1 MPPMIQRQGRG
12 WAKERVIWQRRCILV
27 SFLSFL
33 SPQVRPTHA
42 TLGVLRKPGPRVGP
56 FPFSEP
62 RVKQTMG
69 ATSPRG
75 AFPPDGD
82 CSNQVEGCRLTI
94 TSPMLFLEKCGMD
107 FCIFFLNLESL
118 KQVTSRSVS
127 ALWPT
132 HKMQREAMWREVND
146 LSTMGTELRWDRRG
160 SLISANANRQNFWL
174 KKNK

>member
-69 ATSPRG
+69 TTSPRG

-94 TSPMLFLEKCGMD
+94 TSPMSFLEKCGMA
-107 FCIFFLNLESL
+107 FCIFVLKPWILEASYQ
-118 KQVTSRSVS
+118 QVSERPVTHSQNAKGSHVAGS
-127 ALWPT
+127 KWP
-132 HKMQREAMWREVND
+132 VNH
-146 LSTMGTELRWDRRG
+146 GDRATVG
-160 SLISANANRQNFWL
+160 
-174 KKNK
+174 